1 MKLTNKQL
9 TDTNL
14 NLTSLLEINARINA
28 KKKIKTTNIS
38 KKTHYKK
45 KKKLTTSIRSQ
56 SSRSFALQNALAKH
70 FRQATNDKV

>member
-1 MKLTNKQL
+1 MKLTNKLL

-28 KKKIKTTNIS
+28 KSKTTNIS

-45 KKKLTTSIRSQ
+45 KKK
-56 SSRSFALQNALAKH
+56 
-70 FRQATNDKV
+70 

>member
-28 KKKIKTTNIS
+28 KKIKTTNIS
-38 KKTHYKK
+38 KKTHYNT
-45 KKKLTTSIRSQ
+45 KKLTTSIRSQ

-70 FRQATNDKV
+70 LRQATKDKV